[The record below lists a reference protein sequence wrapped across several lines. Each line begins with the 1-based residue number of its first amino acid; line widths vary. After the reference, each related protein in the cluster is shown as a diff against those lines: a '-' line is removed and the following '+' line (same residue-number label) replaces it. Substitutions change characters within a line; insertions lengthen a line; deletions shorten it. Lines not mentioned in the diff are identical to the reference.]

1 MVVRPLVVVLL
12 ETRAVLAHDRDDP
25 KDELADLHHDSAKA
39 IRARDVRVGGRGCK
53 LVDQLVEVHDRLI
66 RHLRRWRFWGRRWH
80 TSFEL
85 VDESIELRALFSVEV
100 RPDTCNLRLDC
111 HLRATMATE
120 RGKNLTTTSTKSR
133 VRAMKPHHG
142 QNVLRTI
149 HIRIM

>member
-1 MVVRPLVVVLL
+1 MVVRPPVVVLL

-39 IRARDVRVGGRGCK
+39 IRARDVRVGGQRCK

-85 VDESIELRALFSVEV
+85 VDESIELRGFLSVEV

-120 RGKNLTTTSTKSR
+120 RGKNRTTTSTKSR

-142 QNVLRTI
+142 QKVLRTI
-149 HIRIM
+149 RMRIM

>member
-53 LVDQLVEVHDRLI
+53 IVDQLVEVHDRLI
-66 RHLRRWRFWGRRWH
+66 RHLRRWFWGRRWR

-85 VDESIELRALFSVEV
+85 VDESIELRGFLSVEV
-100 RPDTCNLRLDC
+100 RPDTCNLRLHC

-120 RGKNLTTTSTKSR
+120 RGKNRTTTRSR
-133 VRAMKPHHG
+133 GRAMITHHG
-142 QNVLRTI
+142 QKVLRTI